1 MLFSTSPKRRK
12 RFTILNK
19 EINSNSNFQNEIENN
34 YKENSDYIDE
44 ILKYE
49 IKLIDF
55 GCSKYLNKKKKIMN
69 YLKLLDVGASI
80 YCLPE
85 VVDNLY
91 DEKSDE

>member
-44 ILKYE
+44 IL
-49 IKLIDF
+49 
-55 GCSKYLNKKKKIMN
+55 
-69 YLKLLDVGASI
+69 I
-80 YCLPE
+80 Y
-85 VVDNLY
+85 
-91 DEKSDE
+91 